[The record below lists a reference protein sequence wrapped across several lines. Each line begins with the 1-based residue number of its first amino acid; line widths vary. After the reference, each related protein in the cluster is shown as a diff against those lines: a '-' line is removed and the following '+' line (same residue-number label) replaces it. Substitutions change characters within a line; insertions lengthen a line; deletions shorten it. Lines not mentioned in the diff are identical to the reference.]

1 MHMLFVYLT
10 QGPIK
15 ELDSETGGGVQSL
28 HTNALVKENFPSD
41 FTDVTI
47 TFRLR
52 GELDLRGAQVYF
64 QIWGT
69 VDGISSGYTLTGQPI
84 TVTSEWSEQT
94 IRCAPDPEQ
103 WTAMGGRHDR
113 SEPPAPYPMTYGNQP
128 LEKVLADCADVMVV
142 LYPFDVEPMG
152 PLDGDPNVR
161 SSAHLPRGCLVR

>member
-15 ELDSETGGGVQSL
+15 ELDSETGGGTQSL

-94 IRCAPDPEQ
+94 IRCTPDPEQ

-113 SEPPAPYPMTYGNQP
+113 SEPPARTAPGKWAPARKSASRHAA
-128 LEKVLADCADVMVV
+128 LEPAASS
-142 LYPFDVEPMG
+142 P
-152 PLDGDPNVR
+152 R
-161 SSAHLPRGCLVR
+161 SSRPPPC

>member
-15 ELDSETGGGVQSL
+15 ELDSEMGGGTQSL
-28 HTNALVKENFPSD
+28 HTNALVKESFPSD

-94 IRCAPDPEQ
+94 IRCALDPEQ

-152 PLDGDPNVR
+152 PVDGDPNVR
-161 SSAHLPRGCLVR
+161 